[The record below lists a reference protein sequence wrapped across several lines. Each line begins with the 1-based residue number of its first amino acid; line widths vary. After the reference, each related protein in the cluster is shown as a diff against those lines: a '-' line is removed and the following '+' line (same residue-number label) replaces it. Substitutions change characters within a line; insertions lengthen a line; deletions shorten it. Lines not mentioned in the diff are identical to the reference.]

1 MDGSVEKELKAINN
15 RIETMLEIVL
25 EHFGDAEDRFDEIE
39 KMISDIRSVDAAS
52 EDGD

>member
-1 MDGSVEKELKAINN
+1 MDGSVEQELKAINK

-39 KMISDIRSVDAAS
+39 KMISDIRSVGVESRDA
-52 EDGD
+52 D

>member
-1 MDGSVEKELKAINN
+1 MDGSVEQELKAINK

-39 KMISDIRSVDAAS
+39 KMVSDIRSVGVESKDA
-52 EDGD
+52 D